1 VAWFA
6 RGAEHGPRWTRWIW
20 IPIVLPAL
28 ILAWLSWRAVA
39 GERELY
45 RIELIAAHQRF
56 VTQLAG
62 RANVKLEQ
70 ELESIASHMQDWG
83 AHSDSTWL
91 DTSGIVLLG
100 LRNEDGQER
109 LLGGSTRVCGDIM
122 VPHRGVIKSD
132 LQTDSLEI
140 LHQEMISILHD
151 PCAAWNRDT
160 LEVLAMRKGL
170 EPALSRAPQWRALMD
185 ELFDRAH
192 VRIREA
198 DLWKHDSSEFHGLL
212 AGRGRGM
219 SLQRGSRFL
228 VMILREPLVPK
239 GIVVACILDEAH
251 LAETVFM
258 DLQSNETK
266 TRSAWGWKSPFTA
279 WKPLS
284 GHPEEGEPMA
294 SARLTRGSGDWV
306 VGVWPPMGEIRQ
318 AAKGRTVML
327 ALVLAISV
335 GILLFTAWA
344 TASAVDAQR
353 QLLALKTDFV
363 SNVTHELKTPLTS
376 ILMFAEL
383 LESGK
388 ALNRAQEFGGVIRK
402 EAARLGAL
410 IEGILAVARQEA
422 GMGRLDISQVDASR
436 MVQELC
442 SSLEP
447 LAEGKGIRIDM
458 RVQNHVML
466 NSDPAML
473 RSILQNLIDN
483 AIKYGRSKGRV
494 EVELRKL
501 AHEVIIA
508 VLDNGPGIPAEDQK
522 RVFDRFFRG
531 GSGLTRSISGTGLGL
546 SIVRSAVETLGG
558 KLKLESSSDWGTRVT
573 VTIPDGSLKNG

>member
-6 RGAEHGPRWTRWIW
+6 RGADNGPRWTRWIW
-20 IPIVLPAL
+20 VPIVLPAL

-45 RIELIAAHQRF
+45 RVELIAAHQRF

-70 ELESIASHMQDWG
+70 ELETIASHMQDWG
-83 AHSDSTWL
+83 AHSDSTWM
-91 DTSGIVLLG
+91 DTGGIVLLG
-100 LRNEDGQER
+100 LRNEEGQER
-109 LLGGSTRVCGDIM
+109 LLGGSTRVCLDSNRKELGTVRSNWPM
-122 VPHRGVIKSD
+122 
-132 LQTDSLEI
+132 DSLEST
-140 LHQEMISILHD
+140 HQELIAILHD
-151 PCAAWNRDT
+151 PCLAWSRDT
-160 LEVLAMRKGL
+160 TKLLATRKGL
-170 EPALSRAPQWRALMD
+170 EPALSMAPQWRALMD
-185 ELFDRAH
+185 ELFERAQA
-192 VRIREA
+192 RIREA
-198 DLWKHDSSEFHGLL
+198 DLWKSDSGELRSVLS
-212 AGRGRGM
+212 GRGRGM
-219 SLQRGSRFL
+219 SLLRGSRFL
-228 VMILREPLVPK
+228 VMVLREPLVPK
-239 GIVVACILDEAH
+239 GIVVVCALDEAR
-251 LAETVFM
+251 LADRVFM
-258 DLQSNETK
+258 DLQTNEPRTK
-266 TRSAWGWKSPFTA
+266 SAWGWKSPFSE

-284 GHPEEGEPMA
+284 GRPEEGEPMA

-306 VGVWPPMGEIRQ
+306 IGVWPPMGEIRQ

-327 ALVLAISV
+327 ALVLAISL

-422 GMGRLDISQVDASR
+422 GMGRLDISQLDAGR
-436 MVQELC
+436 MAQELC

-447 LAEGKGIRIDM
+447 LAEGKGIRLDL
-458 RVQNHVML
+458 RVQDRVVL

-483 AIKYGRSKGRV
+483 AIKYGRSRGRV

-501 AHEVIIA
+501 GHDVVIT

-522 RVFDRFFRG
+522 KVFDRFFRG